1 MKYKLFY
8 TLKAKKDLAHLDKK
22 IVNRILDKLDSFIES
37 GDPLSRAKKLI
48 NNKQEVY
55 RFRIGNYRAI
65 FDIDNSGK
73 IIILLILRI
82 KHRKEVYKN
91 F

>member
-8 TLKAKKDLAHLDKK
+8 TLKAKKDLTHLDKK
-22 IVNRILDKLDSFIES
+22 IANRILNKLDSFIES
-37 GDPLSRAKKLI
+37 DNPLSYAKKLVD
-48 NNKQEVY
+48 NKQEAY
-55 RFRIGNYRAI
+55 RFRIGDYRVI

-73 IIILLILRI
+73 IIILLILRV
-82 KHRKEVYKN
+82 KHRKEIYRN